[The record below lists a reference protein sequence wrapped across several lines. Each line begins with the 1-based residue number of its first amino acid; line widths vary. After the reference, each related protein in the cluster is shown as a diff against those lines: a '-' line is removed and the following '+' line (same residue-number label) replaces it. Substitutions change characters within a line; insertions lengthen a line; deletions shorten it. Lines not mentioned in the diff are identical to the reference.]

1 MVGENRQYNSKSQD
15 ECPHSLVTP
24 LNAYQYACPNLLL
37 MFESSHVKSQMNV
50 SIYAQQLELFQ
61 LFKPASNISCTSKF
75 KFVDLFAGIG
85 GFRIPLEELGGKC
98 LGYSEIDKEAI
109 KVYRRNFIKDANLDE
124 VDLGDIT
131 KLSQFPF
138 EIDVLVGGVPCQPWS
153 IAGKLQ
159 GLEDPRGKLWIDVF
173 RVVKANRPKAFI
185 FENVKGL
192 TEPRNIQSLKY
203 IINNLTS
210 SGYVVKYQVLNSY
223 DFGLPQDRDRMFI
236 VGIRNDIE
244 NCWGFTF
251 PKPINKQI
259 KLYDVIPGIQRSHFI
274 KKKFSP
280 EVLFDGK
287 IPAARGRFQKI
298 DELNDF
304 FLFNDIRDGH
314 TTIHS
319 WDLIET
325 TAREKLICKTLLKNR
340 RKKIYGL
347 KDGNPL
353 SFEVLKILIPELKQE
368 EIDTLVTKEILHLV
382 ERQGYEFVN
391 SKISSGINGI
401 SKIFLPHADA
411 IATLTATGTRDF
423 VATISIEC
431 QEPEAYRQTFIKE
444 IYHQKKFK
452 PLTAQDYARLQ
463 GFPEWFHIA
472 ENENTAKHQ
481 FGNAVSVPVIYSLTK
496 ALLEVIL

>member
-1 MVGENRQYNSKSQD
+1 
-15 ECPHSLVTP
+15 
-24 LNAYQYACPNLLL
+24 
-37 MFESSHVKSQMNV
+37 MNI
-50 SIYAQQLELFQ
+50 SDYAQQLELFQ
-61 LFKPASNISCTSKF
+61 LFKDTNIVACQSKF
-75 KFVDLFAGIG
+75 TFVDLFAGIG
-85 GFRIPLEELGGKC
+85 GFRIPLEELGGRC

-109 KVYRRNFIKDANLDE
+109 KVYEKNFIKGANSE
-124 VDLGDIT
+124 EAYLGDIT
-131 KLSQFPF
+131 KLNKLPF

-159 GLEDPRGKLWIDVF
+159 GLNDPRGQLWIDVF
-173 RVVKANRPKAFI
+173 RVVKVNQPKAFI

-192 TEPRNIQSLKY
+192 TEPRNIESLKY
-203 IINNLTS
+203 IINNLTV

-236 VGIRNDIE
+236 VGIRNDLE

-251 PKPINKQI
+251 PKPLNKQT
-259 KLYDVIPGIQRSHFI
+259 KLYDVIPGIQPSYFV
-274 KKKFSP
+274 KKKFP
-280 EVLFDGK
+280 PKVLFDGK
-287 IPAARGRFQKI
+287 IPASRGKFQKI

-304 FLFNDIRDGH
+304 FLFADIRDGH

-325 TAREKLICKTLLKNR
+325 TSREKVICQAILKNR
-340 RKKIYGL
+340 RKKIYGI

-353 SFEVLKILIPELKQE
+353 SFEVLEKLIFGLKQE
-368 EIDTLVTKEILHLV
+368 EIDTLVDKEILRLV
-382 ERQGYEFVN
+382 EGQGYEFVN

-423 VATISIEC
+423 VATVSIEC
-431 QEPEAYRQTFIKE
+431 QEPEKYKQTFIEK
-444 IYHQKKFK
+444 IYKKKQFK

-463 GFPEWFHIA
+463 GFPEWFEIA
-472 ENENTAKHQ
+472 KNESTAKHQ
-481 FGNAVSVPVIYSLTK
+481 FGNAVSVPVIYHLTK
-496 ALLEVIL
+496 ALIEVGSGSTELVM